1 MKNVRKTAFL
11 AAVIFSA
18 AMFFTSCGG
27 GKGSSASH
35 GTGGKVLVY
44 SSFYAMYDLAEKIG
58 GDKIVLSNLVP
69 AGMEP
74 HDWEP
79 SPGDMVN
86 LEKADVLILNGASM
100 EGWADKV
107 IPALNNKKLVVV
119 VTSTNIKLHEN
130 LDKNENLKYDPHVWL
145 YPLNAVKQMEEIEA
159 ALTNADPADA
169 EFFRS
174 NLIYYTSKF
183 TELDRGYREA
193 LKDVG
198 RRTIIVSHQAFGYMC
213 EAYGL
218 KQIPIEGLEA
228 DAEPSA
234 GRMALIADFAR
245 KNGVKYIFFEDL
257 VSPKVAQAIARE
269 IGAKAETFNPL
280 EGLTDKE
287 IAEGKEYISVMKDNL
302 ATLVKALRQM

>member
-1 MKNVRKTAFL
+1 MKLLRSILL
-11 AAVIFSA
+11 AAVLLSA
-18 AMFFTSCGG
+18 ITLIVSCGG
-27 GKGSSASH
+27 KSAV
-35 GTGGKVLVY
+35 GTGFGAGSKPLVY
-44 SSFYAMYDLAEKIG
+44 SSFYAMYDLTEKIA

-69 AGMEP
+69 AGTEP

-86 LEKADVLILNGASM
+86 LEKADVIILNGASM

-107 IPALNNKKLVVV
+107 IPALKNKKLVVV

-130 LDKNENLKYDPHVWL
+130 LDKDENLKYDPHVWL
-145 YPLNAVKQMEEIEA
+145 YPLNAVKQMEAIEA
-159 ALTNADPADA
+159 ALSNVDPADGA
-169 EFFRS
+169 FFQS
-174 NLIYYTSKF
+174 NLVYYTAKF
-183 TELDRGYREA
+183 NELDKEYRDA
-193 LKDVG
+193 LANVKQSNIV
-198 RRTIIVSHQAFGYMC
+198 VSHQAFGYMC

-234 GRMALIADFAR
+234 GQMAKIADFAR

-269 IGAKAETFNPL
+269 IGAKTGTFNPL

-287 IAEGKEYISVMKDNL
+287 IADGKEYISVMKDNL
-302 ATLVKALRQM
+302 TSLVKALK